1 MLASALIVFR
11 EVLEAGL
18 VVGVVLAATA
28 GLAGRMRWIIAG
40 LAGGLVGAG
49 LIAAFAG
56 ALTQAMAGNG
66 QEVFQATVLIV
77 AVSMLAWHNLWMA
90 VHGRQ
95 IARQISL
102 VGLAVASGERSLA
115 ALAIV
120 VGVVVLREGG
130 EVVLFL
136 TGIAASSGASAA
148 WLLGGAAIGVAGGVA
163 VSWAL
168 YRGLLA
174 IPLRHLF
181 AVTTA
186 LIALLAAGM
195 AGRAAALLAGANL
208 IPAFGWQLWDTSG
221 LLSSTSLGGRA
232 LQALVGYSDRPMGVQ
247 LAVWLVVLSG
257 LLLAD
262 RTLRSRQARAD
273 ARANGRPARA

>member
-1 MLASALIVFR
+1 MAALAV
-11 EVLEAGL
+11 
-18 VVGVVLAATA
+18 VVGVA
-28 GLAGRMRWIIAG
+28 
-40 LAGGLVGAG
+40 
-49 LIAAFAG
+49 
-56 ALTQAMAGNG
+56 
-66 QEVFQATVLIV
+66 
-77 AVSMLAWHNLWMA
+77 
-90 VHGRQ
+90 
-95 IARQISL
+95 
-102 VGLAVASGERSLA
+102 
-115 ALAIV
+115 
-120 VGVVVLREGG
+120 VLREGG

-136 TGIAASSGASAA
+136 TGIAASSGAGAA
-148 WLLGGAAIGVAGGVA
+148 TLLGGAALGVAGGVA

-195 AGRAAALLAGANL
+195 AGQAAALLAGANL
-208 IPAFGWQLWDTSG
+208 IPAFGWQLWDTSR

-247 LAVWLVVLSG
+247 LAAWLVVLGG

-262 RTLRSRQARAD
+262 RALRSRQSGPD
-273 ARANGRPARA
+273 SRPARA